1 MPHDYFALEAQ
12 RAELIGKTLK
22 TSSST
27 LRVFQFYNY
36 FSGILK
42 YNDGMIEDAFLKE
55 FIEDY
60 LFSLSKFD
68 VTGTEPA
75 FVEKLIAHLNEL
87 KDREI
92 LSSNVAV
99 LSNIISYLG
108 EQRIELLSI
117 LNGRKTEES
126 SNQKAYFPLIDRDN
140 IDGFY
145 GIIDFVTVRISKSSL
160 ENKFIIV
167 PSEREI
173 DSRIIDQCK
182 TSWELAV
189 EILKQYV
196 RNPYKYCE
204 IIISFE
210 KKEGYYE
217 GDSLG
222 TALTIS
228 FIEQL
233 MNFYNP
239 VYSLAISSKVA
250 FTGSVSKDGKIT
262 AIGSEIIKQKTAAV
276 FYSDIK
282 TFVFPKAEENNVSKE
297 INELKYKYPCRELKL
312 IPIEDINDVLS
323 RRNLVEIKKR
333 NLAVR
338 AGKFITKN
346 WISAATVVMLTFLF
360 TLLFAFDFDDNPQIL
375 YTDGTALYVKNKNGR
390 VLWNIK
396 VNLEP
401 AVLSNNEL
409 LKNYAR
415 IVDID
420 NDHQNE
426 IIFVQT
432 VNDAENLR
440 QDKATVVC
448 YRKNR
453 EIIWEYNFHD
463 TVYSERENLEPLYNV
478 FLVDTATIYNS
489 RVLICYANNETSFS
503 SAIFTLK
510 VSDGK
515 RIDKTLWNSGYTWD
529 GMVIEQNNTGEKIF
543 IGAGADN
550 GYNDGVIWG
559 ISLENMNGF
568 RPTIKEYQIK
578 NLKEADLLF
587 YIRISKNDYEK
598 YVGAR
603 TPGMLPGT
611 LKYDKINGII
621 KFISLTDGI
630 GCFHYSLH
638 SNLHDFDISVTDK
651 FRMVRDSLVSAGI
664 LNTPY
669 TDTKEYIRIQKDK
682 LLYMVNNKWVNGNHW

>member
-1 MPHDYFALEAQ
+1 MLRKLYINFIKYHYFRSNFLLESCFGMPHDYFALEAQ

-276 FYSDIK
+276 FYSEIK
-282 TFVFPKAEENNVSKE
+282 TLVFPKAERSTFQK
-297 INELKYKYPCRELKL
+297 KL
-312 IPIEDINDVLS
+312 MS
-323 RRNLVEIKKR
+323 
-333 NLAVR
+333 
-338 AGKFITKN
+338 
-346 WISAATVVMLTFLF
+346 
-360 TLLFAFDFDDNPQIL
+360 
-375 YTDGTALYVKNKNGR
+375 
-390 VLWNIK
+390 
-396 VNLEP
+396 
-401 AVLSNNEL
+401 
-409 LKNYAR
+409 
-415 IVDID
+415 
-420 NDHQNE
+420 
-426 IIFVQT
+426 
-432 VNDAENLR
+432 
-440 QDKATVVC
+440 
-448 YRKNR
+448 
-453 EIIWEYNFHD
+453 
-463 TVYSERENLEPLYNV
+463 
-478 FLVDTATIYNS
+478 
-489 RVLICYANNETSFS
+489 
-503 SAIFTLK
+503 
-510 VSDGK
+510 
-515 RIDKTLWNSGYTWD
+515 
-529 GMVIEQNNTGEKIF
+529 
-543 IGAGADN
+543 
-550 GYNDGVIWG
+550 
-559 ISLENMNGF
+559 
-568 RPTIKEYQIK
+568 
-578 NLKEADLLF
+578 
-587 YIRISKNDYEK
+587 
-598 YVGAR
+598 
-603 TPGMLPGT
+603 
-611 LKYDKINGII
+611 
-621 KFISLTDGI
+621 
-630 GCFHYSLH
+630 
-638 SNLHDFDISVTDK
+638 
-651 FRMVRDSLVSAGI
+651 
-664 LNTPY
+664 
-669 TDTKEYIRIQKDK
+669 
-682 LLYMVNNKWVNGNHW
+682 